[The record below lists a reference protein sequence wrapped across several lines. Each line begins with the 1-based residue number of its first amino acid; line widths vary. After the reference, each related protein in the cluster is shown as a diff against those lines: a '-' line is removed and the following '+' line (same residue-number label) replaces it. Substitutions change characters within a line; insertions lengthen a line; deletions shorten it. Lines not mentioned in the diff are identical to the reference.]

1 LSAPSLWV
9 KCTRCGELLYQREL
23 SRNLKVCH
31 KCQFHFRLTA
41 YERVDLFA
49 DRDSFREL
57 DAGMRSFDPLGFVSR
72 GKAYPDRLAEARK
85 SSGLSEAAIYGTAQL
100 LGQPIVLAAMDAAFL
115 GASMG
120 CVVGEKIARSFERA
134 LADRRGLV
142 IFAASG
148 GARMHEGLFSL
159 MQMAKTTA
167 AAAQL
172 AEAGLPFICVCT
184 DPTYAGVTASFV
196 SIADAIV
203 GEPGAAIGFAGP
215 RVIEQTTKHKVGAD
229 DRDTRFMLDHG
240 MLDIEVARADLRD
253 TVGRLVGLLTP
264 SSEFRVQ
271 SSEFRVQSSELR
283 AEATQN
289 SEPITQNSPKPLDFE
304 RGVGEV
310 EHKLAEARK
319 HASRGDQGAAV
330 QAEQLEQRLEAMLA
344 QTYSRLRPWDR
355 VQIARHA
362 ARPHVED
369 IIAGA
374 FTDFVELH
382 GDRRFGDDPAI
393 IGGLARLDGRPVM
406 VVGHQKGRDTRENVK
421 RNFGM
426 AHPEGY
432 RKAQRLMRLAERFG
446 LPVLCFPDTPGAS
459 PVMDDESR
467 GQAEAIASNIL
478 CMLELRVP
486 IVVTILGE
494 GGSGGALAI
503 GVGDRVLMLEHAVYS
518 VASPEGC
525 AAIVWRDSSFAPQA
539 AEAMRVTAPELH
551 ALGLIDSIVPEPL
564 GGAHRDYGRTCANIA
579 QALRAEIAGLVEQP
593 AGRLLEARRQKYRR
607 MGAVDEPAAEPGRIR
622 EPALTPY
629 PGSV

>member
-1 LSAPSLWV
+1 MSAPSLWV
-9 KCTRCGELLYQREL
+9 KCSRCGELLYQREL
-23 SRNLKVCH
+23 DRNLKVCH
-31 KCQFHFRLTA
+31 KCQFHFRLGA
-41 YERVDLFA
+41 YERVELFA
-49 DRDSFREL
+49 DQDSFHEL
-57 DAGMRSFDPLGFVSR
+57 DAGMRSLDPLRFAAS

-85 SSGLSEAAIYGTAQL
+85 SAGLPEAAIYGTATL
-100 LGQPIVLAAMDAAFL
+100 NGQPIVLAAMDASFL

-120 CVVGEKIARSFERA
+120 SVVGEKIARAFECA
-134 LADRRGLV
+134 LEARCGLV
-142 IFAASG
+142 IFATSG

-196 SIADAIV
+196 SIADVILA
-203 GEPGAAIGFAGP
+203 EPGAAIGFAGP

-240 MLDIEVARADLRD
+240 MIDGEVARADLRD
-253 TVGRLVGLLTP
+253 TVSRLLGLL
-264 SSEFRVQ
+264 SGV
-271 SSEFRVQSSELR
+271 
-283 AEATQN
+283 ATDQPAPAPN
-289 SEPITQNSPKPLDFE
+289 GGPTTADAGPVKPLEFE
-304 RGVGEV
+304 RAAGEV
-310 EHKLAEARK
+310 EHRLADARRQ
-319 HASRGDQGAAV
+319 ASRGDQQAAV
-330 QAEQLEQRLEAMLA
+330 RAQQLEQQLEALLA
-344 QTYSRLRPWDR
+344 QVYSRLRPWDR
-355 VQIARHA
+355 VQVARHP
-362 ARPHVED
+362 ARPHLED
-369 IIAGA
+369 VLARV

-382 GDRRFGDDPAI
+382 GDRRYGDDPAV
-393 IGGLARLDGRPVM
+393 IGGLARLDGQPVL
-406 VVGHQKGRDTRENVK
+406 VIGHQKGRDTRENVK

-467 GQAEAIASNIL
+467 GQAEAIASSLL
-478 CMLELRVP
+478 CMLELRTP

-525 AAIVWRDSSFAPQA
+525 AAIVWRDSSYAAQA
-539 AEAMRVTAPELH
+539 AEAMQVTAPELR
-551 ALGLIDSIVPEPL
+551 ALGLIDDIVPEPV
-564 GGAHRDYGRTCANIA
+564 GGAHRDYA
-579 QALRAEIAGLVEQP
+579 QACDAIGKALRQQLAQLADTP
-593 AGRLLEARRQKYRR
+593 PDALLAARRQKYRR
-607 MGAVDEPAAEPGRIR
+607 MGAVDELPSERRVRETVAAG
-622 EPALTPY
+622 Y
-629 PGSV
+629 PGGV